1 MKVQI
6 FPKLTHRRRRSSRFF
21 RVGALTLKPSAYVTR
36 PWETTELAVFN
47 HLEGAGSLFFHL
59 RGGRVM
65 KVTAPGW
72 LTDRARFSYDG
83 HRRQRLV
90 TPLLDGVPTGWP
102 TALTRWWDY
111 LVVRR
116 RRFEF
121 EVDPSTGSYFSW
133 LFRVYS
139 LLDDRRGRP
148 LAVSF
153 DGGARAE
160 VYHGAFGLPRVA
172 HARLALPGCLPH
184 EEEGH
189 LRHPTGATTLFALA
203 AGTFQLGHREVSYR
217 AGRFDSAVDGVPR
230 RCTAALLQV
239 SPLQRVLAGW

>member
-1 MKVQI
+1 M
-6 FPKLTHRRRRSSRFF
+6 
-21 RVGALTLKPSAYVTR
+21 GALTLKPSAYVSR

-47 HLEGAGSLFFHL
+47 HLEGTGSLFFHL

-65 KVTAPGW
+65 KITSPGW

-90 TPLLDGVPTGWP
+90 TPLVDGVPTGWP
-102 TALTRWWDY
+102 AGLTRWWNY
-111 LVVRR
+111 LAGRR
-116 RRFEF
+116 SFEF
-121 EVDPSTGSYFSW
+121 EVDPSTGVYFFW

-139 LLDDRRGRP
+139 SLGDRRGRS
-148 LAVSF
+148 LVVSF
-153 DGGARAE
+153 DGAAPAE
-160 VYHGAFGLPRVA
+160 VYHGAFGLSRVA
-172 HARLALPGCLPH
+172 EARLALPACLPH

-203 AGTFQLGHREVSYR
+203 AGTFQLGYKKTFYR
-217 AGRFDSAVDGVPR
+217 SARFDSAADGVSR
-230 RCTAALLQV
+230 RPAFALLQV